1 MCLAV
6 TGGVSFFADEILL
19 TDVIWLFVQVQD
31 LFTDLADGRMLL
43 KLLEVISGEK
53 LGRCLRMMTDTGMEK
68 LPGSYCR
75 KGYPT

>member
-1 MCLAV
+1 M
-6 TGGVSFFADEILL
+6 
-19 TDVIWLFVQVQD
+19 FVQVQD

-53 LGRCLRMMTDTGMEK
+53 LGRCLRMMTNTVMEK